1 MLDKPQILAVDDDVS
16 ILYTLTAIADLA
28 GWQLWTAASG
38 QEALAAYFAHNPD
51 LVIVDYHMP
60 RMDGV
65 TLVTKLRAMDG
76 NVPIVILTVD
86 DRHELAAQFRAAGA
100 TDFALKPIK
109 APDLIS
115 RIEINLELSAY
126 HRGETGQKGISTDTM
141 ELIRQCLAAAKKPLT
156 INAVAKA
163 TGLAYSTTYRYLNHL
178 HSLNIVD
185 NFDDY
190 GRVGRPKKR
199 YYLVRREM

>member
-1 MLDKPQILAVDDDVS
+1 MGS
-16 ILYTLTAIADLA
+16 
-28 GWQLWTAASG
+28 S

-126 HRGETGQKGISTDTM
+126 HRG
-141 ELIRQCLAAAKKPLT
+141 
-156 INAVAKA
+156 N
-163 TGLAYSTTYRYLNHL
+163 
-178 HSLNIVD
+178 
-185 NFDDY
+185 
-190 GRVGRPKKR
+190 RPKR
-199 YYLVRREM
+199 H